1 MSELVTADT
10 AARVTTFDS
19 DNVPRDS
26 DDVPPIDPLVDFPGC
41 DPVPLAWEELEQF
54 DGHIF
59 FWDGDTDTAWTVRD
73 GGPPHEMPI
82 SALAEIL
89 TRMSLERGSPIR
101 NLGGVF
107 VARFGPDGRPRR
119 MMAADHTIY
128 LQPSPWLTSRRAIVV
143 GEDPLPDV
151 VVEVDYTT
159 DVRRAKL
166 ALYAAWGL
174 PEVWVDVPDAP
185 SPSRPSTLK
194 VGTTIHVLENG
205 RYREVLES
213 RAFPTWKAAS
223 IHAMINEARL
233 SDATL
238 AELARVGRMLGA
250 REGTTPNQDPQ
261 IGAHR
266 REAYR
271 HGRRE
276 GRARG
281 LAEALTRE
289 RQLLHRLAQ
298 RKYDADVAGR
308 LAELLDGV
316 AVPER
321 LADVGDWIIDCDD
334 GEDLLARLSG
344 AEPTRGELAASSV
357 GSPADSRA

>member
-1 MSELVTADT
+1 MSELITADS
-10 AARVTTFDS
+10 AARVTTFNS
-19 DNVPRDS
+19 DETLCDS
-26 DDVPPIDPLVDFPGC
+26 DDVPRIDPLEDFPGC
-41 DPVPLAWEELEQF
+41 DPASLAWEELEQF
-54 DGHIF
+54 DGRIF

-73 GGPPHEMPI
+73 GGPPHEMPV

-89 TRMSLERGSPIR
+89 TRISLERGSPIR

-107 VARFGPDGRPRR
+107 MARFSPDGRPRR

-128 LQPSPWLTSRRAIVV
+128 LQPTPWLVSRPAIVV
-143 GEDPLPDV
+143 GEDLLPDV
-151 VVEVDYTT
+151 VVEVDHTT
-159 DVRRAKL
+159 DVRRRKL
-166 ALYAAWGL
+166 ALYAAWGF

-213 RAFPTWKAAS
+213 RAFPTWKAVS
-223 IHAMINEARL
+223 IHAMINEAHL

-238 AELARVGRMLGA
+238 AELARVGRVLGA

-276 GRARG
+276 GQARG
-281 LAEALTRE
+281 LAEAFTRE
-289 RQLLHRLAQ
+289 RQLLHRLAL

-308 LAELLDGV
+308 LAELLDGI

-344 AEPTRGELAASSV
+344 KRGHSAQEAV
-357 GSPADSRA
+357 G

>member
-10 AARVTTFDS
+10 VARVTTFDS
-19 DNVPRDS
+19 GHSLRDS
-26 DDVPPIDPLVDFPGC
+26 NDTPPIDPLKDFPGC

-73 GGPPHEMPI
+73 GGPPHETPI

-89 TRMSLERGSPIR
+89 TRLSQERGSPIR

-107 VARFGPDGRPRR
+107 IARFGPDGRPRR
-119 MMAADHTIY
+119 MMAADHTVY
-128 LQPSPWLTSRRAIVV
+128 LQPSPWLASRRAIVV

-194 VGTTIHVLENG
+194 AGTTIHVLDNG

-238 AELARVGRMLGA
+238 AELARVGRVLGA
-250 REGTTPNQDPQ
+250 REGTTPSQDPQ

-276 GRARG
+276 GRAHG
-281 LAEALTRE
+281 LAQALTRE
-289 RQLLHRLAQ
+289 RLLLRRLAE
-298 RKYDADVAGR
+298 RKYDAEVAGK
-308 LAELLDGV
+308 LAELLDAI

-321 LADVGDWIIDCDD
+321 LAEVGDWIIDCAD

-344 AEPTRGELAASSV
+344 GEPTRG
-357 GSPADSRA
+357 